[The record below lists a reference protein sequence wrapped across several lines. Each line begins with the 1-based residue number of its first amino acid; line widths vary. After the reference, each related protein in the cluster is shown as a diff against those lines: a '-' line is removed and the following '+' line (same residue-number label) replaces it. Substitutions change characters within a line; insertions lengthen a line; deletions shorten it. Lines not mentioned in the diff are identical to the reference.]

1 MIFPHPFATP
11 GLDCQL
17 KGREGQR
24 SDWWNDVIP
33 QITWHCKLVK
43 YQMNFRMIYA
53 VMNHHCL
60 NSVCWMMGMTV
71 STHQPS
77 WLRWIIPKL
86 FGSLLT
92 IVFVRTPHAGIA
104 TSYSYYSCFRILH
117 QLVNLKKKS
126 WGSLNFTEYRELV
139 HRYREL
145 CRWYVYCRLQHAIF
159 FGVDPR
165 SIRCHSCFFSIFWQ
179 FTHEGFEQLHSMWL
193 GATRSAHAT
202 LAARQCNLRSIAQLG
217 SSRTVKLGFGG
228 EVRGS
233 KLNPACV
240 VHVLPDLVWK
250 TGGFAT
256 HGELSKIT

>member
-1 MIFPHPFATP
+1 
-11 GLDCQL
+11 
-17 KGREGQR
+17 
-24 SDWWNDVIP
+24 
-33 QITWHCKLVK
+33 
-43 YQMNFRMIYA
+43 MNFRMIYA